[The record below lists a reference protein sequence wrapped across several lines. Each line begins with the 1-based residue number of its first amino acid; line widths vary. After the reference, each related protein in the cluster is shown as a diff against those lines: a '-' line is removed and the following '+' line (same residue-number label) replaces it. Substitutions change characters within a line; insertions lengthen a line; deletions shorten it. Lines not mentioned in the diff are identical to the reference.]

1 MINKEMRDE
10 RITRGMLD
18 HYSESKLYF
27 TENQM
32 VGLFLQGS
40 QNYDLDTPE
49 SDIDTKLIVVPS
61 FKQIALAKQPVST
74 THVRANNEHTDWKDI
89 RLYIETFRKQNL
101 NFLEILFTDYKMLNK
116 DYEPYWKILE
126 CNREGIAH
134 MNQHRAVKSMQH
146 IAKEKYHAMCHPYPS
161 KLEILEKYGYDGK
174 QVHHLLRVEDYIE
187 RYIAGEEYGK
197 CLKPTPEKVPRMM
210 DYKAL
215 DKIPLKEAKEEA
227 EASLERIDIMAARF
241 CADHEDKED
250 LYHRQLLEDVSYMI
264 MEAAIKKELL

>member
-1 MINKEMRDE
+1 MIKEERDE
-10 RITRGMLD
+10 RIIRGMLD
-18 HYSESKLYF
+18 HYSESRLYF
-27 TENQM
+27 NENHM

-61 FKQIALAKQPVST
+61 FKDIALARKPVST

-101 NFLEILFTDYKMLNK
+101 NFLEILFTDYKILNK

-126 CNREGIAH
+126 CNREGIAR
-134 MNQHRAVKSMQH
+134 MNPYRAVKSMQG
-146 IAKEKYHAMCHPYPS
+146 IAKEKFHAMCHPYPS
-161 KLEILEKYGYDGK
+161 KLDIIEKYGYDGK
-174 QVHHLLRVEDYIE
+174 QVHHLFRVEDYLG
-187 RYIAGEEYGK
+187 RYIAGELYEK
-197 CLKPTPEKVPRMM
+197 CLKPTETKVPRMM

-227 EASLERIDIMAARF
+227 EACMERIDIMAAQF
-241 CADHEDKED
+241 CAEHEDKED

-264 MEAAIKKELL
+264 METAIKKELL